1 MTDEGAGGRRGGA
14 AGPGRPAGEVYDW
27 FVRGR
32 TLLEGGNPEA
42 AAELLMHARAQAP
55 ESASVLEALARALFD
70 ARRYDEAERRFTE
83 LVEASPDDDYARFG
97 LGLSRLRLG
106 DLTGAVQQL
115 SMAATMRPA
124 RADYQQ
130 ALREA
135 RATVRARAEAG
146 LDERRVSDAERDAA
160 RPGGEGPAGPADPA
174 GPAGHGG

>member
-1 MTDEGAGGRRGGA
+1 VTGEGAVGA
-14 AGPGRPAGEVYDW
+14 DDTGDGQSAARRPAGEVYDW

-32 TLLEGGNPEA
+32 TLLDSGNPEA
-42 AAELLMHARAQAP
+42 AAELLMHAREREP

-70 ARRYDEAERRFTE
+70 ARRYAEAELRFTE
-83 LVEASPDDDYARFG
+83 LVEAGPDDDYARFG

-106 DLTGAVQQL
+106 DLAGAVQQL
-115 SMAATMRPA
+115 AMAATMRPA

-146 LDERRVSDAERDAA
+146 LDPDRVAPDELT
-160 RPGGEGPAGPADPA
+160 GGPADEEP
-174 GPAGHGG
+174 